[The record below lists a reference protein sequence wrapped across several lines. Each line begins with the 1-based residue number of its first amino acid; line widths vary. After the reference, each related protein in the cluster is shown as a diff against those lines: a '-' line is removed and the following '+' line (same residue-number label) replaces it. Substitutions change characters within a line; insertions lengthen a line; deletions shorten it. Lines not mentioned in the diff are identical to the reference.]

1 MLYNKVKVKLNS
13 RGDTGMIKNDFM
25 KEVENTLKLV
35 TEEVDKNIICG
46 NIDEAKER
54 VNKALK
60 GIVGIDIGTVD
71 IFSFRSI
78 EELIS
83 REMQYNAEKYIAFS
97 CLMKLQGKIAK
108 KENDENGQ
116 VKYNEMSL
124 ESFYNAY
131 LEDEE
136 VSSNYLNEAVQ
147 VSDELSKYE
156 LPIETDRKILSIYE
170 AANRLD
176 KAEDTL
182 FYMLRKTNNDGSVIL
197 EGIRFYNRLKEV
209 DYEKLKLGNLP
220 IEEVEDGIS
229 ELERRLGL

>member
-1 MLYNKVKVKLNS
+1 
-13 RGDTGMIKNDFM
+13 MIKNDFM
-25 KEVENTLKLV
+25 KEVENTLKLI
-35 TEEVDKNIICG
+35 TEEVDKNIIDG

-60 GIVGIDIGTVD
+60 GLVGIDIGTVD
-71 IFSFRSI
+71 IFSFKSI
-78 EELIS
+78 EELICKDM
-83 REMQYNAEKYIAFS
+83 RYNAEKFIAFS

-108 KENDENGQ
+108 KENNENGQ
-116 VKYNEMSL
+116 IKYYELSL
-124 ESFYNAY
+124 ESFYKAY

-136 VSSNYLNEAVQ
+136 ISINHLNDAAE

-156 LPIETDRKILSIYE
+156 LPLETDRKILSIYE

-182 FYMLRKTNNDGSVIL
+182 FYMLRKTNNDGSIIL
-197 EGIRFYNRLKEV
+197 DGIRFYNRLKEV
-209 DYEKLKLGNLP
+209 EHDKLKQGNLP